1 MKFFLPGDVQTSE
14 ISQFPPVE
22 QQIPVNSSSLVQSL
36 FPRSLHLLV
45 ASSKFIL
52 SAGHLPGVSQIVPSS
67 EQHLTPARYDFS
79 WKEPTHAEPTAV
91 HPSSTQSFNEIVI
104 KYFIILLMIARK

>member
-14 ISQFPPVE
+14 TSQFPPVE

-104 KYFIILLMIARK
+104 K